1 MIIWG
6 AAYTEPRKEFQ
17 AQGEIKRLG
26 FETFLP
32 VLTRTKM
39 VRRKK
44 MLLSEAVFSRYLFVA
59 FDPAYGT
66 YGAVK
71 RAKGVVCL
79 LENQSG
85 PQRVPFEAIER
96 FRQAER
102 AGAFDMTKPKTDFV
116 AGQEVKITEGPFA
129 GLIAKVRS
137 ASPSKRVKL
146 LMRLL
151 GGDVPLEINAE
162 DLQKVG

>member
-1 MIIWG
+1 MIIWA
-6 AAYTEPRKEFQ
+6 AAYCEPRKEFQ

-44 MLLSEAVFSRYLFVA
+44 LILSEAVFSRYLFVA
-59 FDPAYGT
+59 LDPEHKT
-66 YGAVK
+66 YGAIK

-85 PQRVPFEAIER
+85 PQRVPFEVIER

-102 AGAFDMTKPKTDFV
+102 AGAFDMTKPQAYFA
-116 AGQEVKITEGPFA
+116 AGQEVKIMEGPFA

-151 GGDVPLEINAE
+151 GGDVPLEMNAE